1 VLSRFFVKESVSG
14 RVLSLL
20 AALNLFLMMMLT
32 AVDVVGRYV
41 FNMPVKGGYELIEI
55 MMGVSV
61 FTILPVL
68 SATNDQISVDLLNRF
83 FKGRWARPKNVLV
96 ALASAVFL
104 TLMGW
109 RLWHEVARNMEHAD
123 ASPYLRIPLAPL
135 TFAFA
140 LLTTVAAVAALGY
153 LIDVATGARQVE
165 ATGEESL

>member
-14 RVLSLL
+14 RVLCLL

-32 AVDVVGRYV
+32 AVDVIGRYV

-68 SATNDQISVDLLNRF
+68 SATNDQISVDLLNKH
-83 FKGRWARPKNVLV
+83 FKAGWERPKNVLV
-96 ALASAVFL
+96 ALSSAVFL
-104 TLMGW
+104 ILMGW
-109 RLWHEVARNMEHAD
+109 RLWHEVARNIEYAD
-123 ASPYLRIPLAPL
+123 ASPYLRLPLAPL

-140 LLTTVAAVAALGY
+140 LLTTIAAVAALAC
-153 LIDVATGARQVE
+153 LADVATGARQVE
-165 ATGEESL
+165 TKGEESL